1 MNLKKKLTSVLSLA
15 LALSMLL
22 SSAAM
27 ATSLADAEA
36 GSASSSVTEPTEPT
50 EPSASNPTDPEEP
63 TEPADPEAPTEPTE
77 PTEPTTPATP
87 SEPTEPA
94 ANDADADPSPEV
106 MTAAKGWSVNEEGQ
120 WSFHYTDL
128 NGKDVVAGDAVSYP
142 SGKIQVLYIPE
153 QVCIVDGETV
163 TRTAGF
169 YAFSEGVWLEDYTTI
184 EDGKDNPV
192 LFNSVTEVE
201 IRQDGH
207 AYQLDSKDCKY
218 TGSRLMS
225 FKVTDSESKGEL
237 FTGRWINPKNNVRY
251 RYKNGALFTGYGLGT
266 QSTPNLYY
274 YYKGLYQKTTDKSGK
289 TIYDGKKSV
298 TAMKSNS
305 GYHLFEGKLYYASTD
320 TLTKGKTSPY
330 ASLFTGRW
338 TNPKDDVKRRYEKG
352 VPYNG
357 FGLGTQATP
366 CLYYYVD
373 GLYQKTKDK
382 HGKVIY
388 NGEKSRE
395 EMEAFLGDGKV
406 WNKKLYV
413 ATKSTLEGTKT
424 QPYAVPL
431 TGYRMVNN
439 KMYKYTKG
447 TPVLFTGIYNG
458 TETNLKQYKGY
469 YFKKGVKQKLP
480 DGWKTVGKKRYY
492 IKNGKYLVG
501 WHYIKYNGATYRY
514 FFDKTGAQVQD
525 LFSYNRAYMTKP
537 MLVQINRY
545 THTTDVLLYNSATK
559 KYDIP
564 AKSFVT
570 STPKEAA
577 HFKVG
582 SYKLDYRRRWWSFFD
597 PTSQS
602 YGYYQYAIR
611 IKGTPAALLH
621 SSRYYAKR
629 NNALKVG
636 NYNRLGTNQSYYC
649 IRVQCGNSK
658 LLYDCVGKQGAGKIK
673 CKYTNSKTPGPNGK
687 VTLADTT
694 GKLKKSAKY
703 DPTDPAAK

>member
-63 TEPADPEAPTEPTE
+63 TDPADPEAPTEPTE

-142 SGKIQVLYIPE
+142 AGTIPVLYIPE

-169 YAFSEGVWLEDYTTI
+169 YAFSEGVWLEDYEAAQVSFYI
-184 EDGKDNPV
+184 
-192 LFNSVTEVE
+192 VE
-201 IRQDGH
+201 IDLVEGGLAKQKSEDLQ
-207 AYQLDSKDCKY
+207 YSKK
-218 TGSRLMS
+218 RLMN
-225 FKVTDSESKGEL
+225 FTVTDGESKGEL
-237 FTGRWINPKNNVRY
+237 Y
-251 RYKNGALFTGYGLGT
+251 NGARTEVCKAEKNKKLKRRYDDGLPRNNWGLGT
-266 QSTPNLYY
+266 DKNLYY
-274 YYKGLYQKTTDKSGK
+274 YS
-289 TIYDGKKSV
+289 DGFFQ
-298 TAMKSNS
+298 TAVSLRKMKSDS
-305 GYHLFEGKLYYASTD
+305 GYHLFEGKLYYASAD
-320 TLTKGKTSPY
+320 TLTKKKTSPY
-330 ASLFTGRW
+330 AAPFTGRW
-338 TNPKDDVKRRYEKG
+338 TNSKDGVRRRYEKG
-352 VPYNG
+352 ALYNG

-373 GLYQKTKDK
+373 GLYQRTKDK

-388 NGEKSRE
+388 NGEKSKV

-406 WNKKLYV
+406 WNGKLYV

-447 TPVLFTGIYNG
+447 TGVLFTGIYNG
-458 TETNLKQYKGY
+458 TEANLKEYKGC
-469 YFKKGVKQKLP
+469 YFKKGVKQKIP

-492 IKNGKYLVG
+492 IKNGKYLTG

-525 LFSYNRAYMTKP
+525 LFSYNRAYMKSK

-597 PTSQS
+597 PTSKS

-687 VTLADTT
+687 VTLSATT

>member
-63 TEPADPEAPTEPTE
+63 TKPADPEEPTE
-77 PTEPTTPATP
+77 PT
-87 SEPTEPA
+87 EPTEPA

-142 SGKIQVLYIPE
+142 AGKIQVLYIPE

-169 YAFSEGVWLEDYTTI
+169 YAFSEGVWLEDYEAAQVSFYI
-184 EDGKDNPV
+184 
-192 LFNSVTEVE
+192 VE
-201 IRQDGH
+201 IDLVEGGLAKQKSEDLQ
-207 AYQLDSKDCKY
+207 YSKKRMMNF
-218 TGSRLMS
+218 T
-225 FKVTDSESKGEL
+225 VTDGESKGEL
-237 FTGRWINPKNNVRY
+237 Y
-251 RYKNGALFTGYGLGT
+251 NGARTEVCKAEKNKKLKRRYDDGLPRNGFGLGT
-266 QSTPNLYY
+266 DKNLYY
-274 YYKGLYQKTTDKSGK
+274 YSDGFFQTSVSKGKLYNKTNK
-289 TIYDGKKSV
+289 
-298 TAMKSNS
+298 
-305 GYHLFEGKLYYASTD
+305 GYTLFEGKLYYASAD
-320 TLTKGKTSPY
+320 TLSKKKTSPY
-330 ASLFTGRW
+330 AAPFTGRW

-629 NNALKVG
+629 NNALKVS

-649 IRVQCGNSK
+649 IRVQCVNSK

>member
-63 TEPADPEAPTEPTE
+63 TDPADPEAPTEPTE
-77 PTEPTTPATP
+77 PTEPTTPTTP

-142 SGKIQVLYIPE
+142 AGKIQVLYIPE

-169 YAFSEGVWLEDYTTI
+169 YAFSEGVWLEDYEAAQVSFYI
-184 EDGKDNPV
+184 
-192 LFNSVTEVE
+192 VE
-201 IRQDGH
+201 IDLVEGGLAKQKSEDLQ
-207 AYQLDSKDCKY
+207 YSKK
-218 TGSRLMS
+218 RLMN
-225 FKVTDSESKGEL
+225 FTVTDGESKGEL
-237 FTGRWINPKNNVRY
+237 Y
-251 RYKNGALFTGYGLGT
+251 NGARTEVCKAEKNKKLKRRYDDGLPRNNWGLGT
-266 QSTPNLYY
+266 DKNLYY
-274 YYKGLYQKTTDKSGK
+274 YSDGFFQTSVSKGKLYNKT
-289 TIYDGKKSV
+289 
-298 TAMKSNS
+298 NN
-305 GYHLFEGKLYYASTD
+305 GYHLFEGKLYYASAD
-320 TLTKGKTSPY
+320 TLTKKKTSPY
-330 ASLFTGRW
+330 AAPFTGRW
-338 TNPKDDVKRRYEKG
+338 TNPKDGVKRRYEKG

-424 QPYAVPL
+424 QPYAAPF

-492 IKNGKYLVG
+492 IKNGKYLTG

-525 LFSYNRAYMTKP
+525 LFSYNRAYMTRK

-629 NNALKVG
+629 NNALKVS
-636 NYNRLGTNQSYYC
+636 NYNNLGTNQSYYC

-687 VTLADTT
+687 VTLSATT

>member
-63 TEPADPEAPTEPTE
+63 TDPADPEAPTEPTE

-120 WSFHYTDL
+120 WSFRYTDL

-169 YAFSEGVWLEDYTTI
+169 YAFSEGVWLEDYEAAQVSFYI
-184 EDGKDNPV
+184 
-192 LFNSVTEVE
+192 VE
-201 IRQDGH
+201 IDLVEGGLAKQKSEDLQ
-207 AYQLDSKDCKY
+207 YSKKRMMNF
-218 TGSRLMS
+218 T
-225 FKVTDSESKGEL
+225 VTDGESKGEL
-237 FTGRWINPKNNVRY
+237 Y
-251 RYKNGALFTGYGLGT
+251 NGARTEVCKAEKNKKLKRRYDDGLPRNCFGLGT
-266 QSTPNLYY
+266 DKNLYY
-274 YYKGLYQKTTDKSGK
+274 YSDGFFQTSVSKGKLYNKTNK
-289 TIYDGKKSV
+289 
-298 TAMKSNS
+298 
-305 GYHLFEGKLYYASTD
+305 GYHLFEGKLYFASAN
-320 TLTKGKTSPY
+320 TLTKKKTSPY
-330 ASLFTGRW
+330 AAPFTGRW
-338 TNPKDDVKRRYEKG
+338 TNPKDGVKRRYEKG

-447 TPVLFTGIYNG
+447 TGVLFTGIYNG
-458 TETNLKQYKGY
+458 TETNLKEYKGY

-492 IKNGKYLVG
+492 IKNGKYLTG

-525 LFSYNRAYMTKP
+525 LFSYNRAYMKSK

-687 VTLADTT
+687 VTLSATT

>member
-63 TEPADPEAPTEPTE
+63 TDPADPEAPTEPTE

-169 YAFSEGVWLEDYTTI
+169 YAFSEGVWLEDYEAAQVSFYI
-184 EDGKDNPV
+184 
-192 LFNSVTEVE
+192 VE
-201 IRQDGH
+201 IDLVEGGLAKQKSEDLQ
-207 AYQLDSKDCKY
+207 YSKK
-218 TGSRLMS
+218 RLMN
-225 FKVTDSESKGEL
+225 FTVTDGESKGEL
-237 FTGRWINPKNNVRY
+237 Y
-251 RYKNGALFTGYGLGT
+251 NGARTEVCKAEKNKKLKRRYDDGLPRNNWGLGT
-266 QSTPNLYY
+266 DKNLYY
-274 YYKGLYQKTTDKSGK
+274 YSDGFFQTSVSKGKLYNKT
-289 TIYDGKKSV
+289 
-298 TAMKSNS
+298 NN
-305 GYHLFEGKLYYASTD
+305 GYHLFEGKLYYASAD
-320 TLTKGKTSPY
+320 TLTKKKTSPY
-330 ASLFTGRW
+330 AAPFTGRW
-338 TNPKDDVKRRYEKG
+338 TNPKDGVKRRYEKG

-525 LFSYNRAYMTKP
+525 LFSYNRAYMKSK

-629 NNALKVG
+629 NNALKVS

-649 IRVQCGNSK
+649 IRVQCVNSK

>member
-142 SGKIQVLYIPE
+142 AGKIQVLYIPE

-169 YAFSEGVWLEDYTTI
+169 YAFSEGVWLEDYEAAQVSFYI
-184 EDGKDNPV
+184 
-192 LFNSVTEVE
+192 VE
-201 IRQDGH
+201 IDLVEGGLAKQKSEDLQ
-207 AYQLDSKDCKY
+207 YSKK
-218 TGSRLMS
+218 RLMV
-225 FKVTDSESKGEL
+225 FTVTDGESKGEL
-237 FTGRWINPKNNVRY
+237 FSGRWVNPKNNVRY
-251 RYKNGALFTGYGLGT
+251 RYEKGLLYTGYGLGT
-266 QSTPNLYY
+266 EKTPNLYY
-274 YYKGLYQKTTDKSGK
+274 YYNGLYQKTTDKSGK
-289 TIYDGKKSV
+289 VIYDGKKSLSM
-298 TAMKSNS
+298 MKSND
-305 GYHLFEGKLYYASTD
+305 GYHIFKGDGKLYYASKV
-320 TLTKGKTSPY
+320 TLNQKKTSPY
-330 ASLFTGRW
+330 ASLYTGRW
-338 TNPKDDVKRRYEKG
+338 TNPKDNVKRRYEKG
-352 VPYNG
+352 VPYTG
-357 FGLGTQATP
+357 FGLGTQKTP
-366 CLYYYVD
+366 NLYYYVD
-373 GLYQKTKDK
+373 GLYQHTKDK
-382 HGKVIY
+382 HNKVVYDGK
-388 NGEKSRE
+388 KSRDE
-395 EMEAFLGDGKV
+395 LDAFQGNGKV
-406 WNKKLYV
+406 WNGKLYV
-413 ATKSTLEGTKT
+413 ATETTLEKDKT
-424 QPYAVPL
+424 SPYAAPF

-447 TPVLFTGIYNG
+447 IPVLFTGIYNG

-525 LFSYNRAYMTKP
+525 LFSYNRAYMKSK

-629 NNALKVG
+629 NNALKVS
-636 NYNRLGTNQSYYC
+636 NYNNLGTNQSYYC
-649 IRVQCGNSK
+649 IRVQCVNSK

>member
-63 TEPADPEAPTEPTE
+63 TDPADPEAPTEPTE

-142 SGKIQVLYIPE
+142 AGKIQVLYIPE

-169 YAFSEGVWLEDYTTI
+169 YAFSEGVWLEDYEAAQVSFYI
-184 EDGKDNPV
+184 
-192 LFNSVTEVE
+192 VE
-201 IRQDGH
+201 IDLVEGGLAKQKSEDLQ
-207 AYQLDSKDCKY
+207 YSKK
-218 TGSRLMS
+218 RLMN
-225 FKVTDSESKGEL
+225 FTVTDGESKGEL
-237 FTGRWINPKNNVRY
+237 FSGRWVNPKNNVRY
-251 RYKNGALFTGYGLGT
+251 RYEKGLLYTGYGLGT
-266 QSTPNLYY
+266 EKTPNLYY
-274 YYKGLYQKTTDKSGK
+274 YYNGLYQKTTDKSGK
-289 TIYDGKKSV
+289 VIYDGKKSLSM
-298 TAMKSNS
+298 MKSND
-305 GYHLFEGKLYYASTD
+305 GYHIFKGDGKLYYASKV
-320 TLTKGKTSPY
+320 TLNQKKTSPY
-330 ASLFTGRW
+330 ASLYTGRW
-338 TNPKDDVKRRYEKG
+338 TNPKDNVKRRYEKG
-352 VPYNG
+352 VPYTG
-357 FGLGTQATP
+357 FGLGTQKTP
-366 CLYYYVD
+366 NLYYYVD
-373 GLYQKTKDK
+373 GLYQHTKDK
-382 HGKVIY
+382 HNKVVYDGK
-388 NGEKSRE
+388 KSRDE
-395 EMEAFLGDGKV
+395 LDAFQGNGKV
-406 WNKKLYV
+406 WNGKLYV
-413 ATKSTLEGTKT
+413 ATETTLEKDKT
-424 QPYAVPL
+424 SPYAAPF

-525 LFSYNRAYMTKP
+525 LFSYNRAYMKSK

-564 AKSFVT
+564 AKSFIT

-629 NNALKVG
+629 NNALKVS

-687 VTLADTT
+687 VTLSATT

>member
-50 EPSASNPTDPEEP
+50 EPTTSNPTDPEGP
-63 TEPADPEAPTEPTE
+63 TDPADPEEPTDPTE

-94 ANDADADPSPEV
+94 ANDSDADPSPEV

-142 SGKIQVLYIPE
+142 AGKIQVLYIPE

-169 YAFSEGVWLEDYTTI
+169 YAFSEGVWLEDYEAAQVSFYI
-184 EDGKDNPV
+184 
-192 LFNSVTEVE
+192 VE
-201 IRQDGH
+201 IDLVEGGLAKQKSEDLQ
-207 AYQLDSKDCKY
+207 YSKK
-218 TGSRLMS
+218 RLMN
-225 FKVTDSESKGEL
+225 FTVTDGESKGEL
-237 FTGRWINPKNNVRY
+237 Y
-251 RYKNGALFTGYGLGT
+251 NGARTEVCKAEKNKKLKRRYDDGLPRNNWGLGT
-266 QSTPNLYY
+266 DKNLYY
-274 YYKGLYQKTTDKSGK
+274 YS
-289 TIYDGKKSV
+289 DGFFQ
-298 TAMKSNS
+298 TAVSLRKMKSDS
-305 GYHLFEGKLYYASTD
+305 GYHLFEGKLYYASAN
-320 TLTKGKTSPY
+320 TLSKKKTSPY
-330 ASLFTGRW
+330 AAPFTGRW
-338 TNPKDDVKRRYEKG
+338 TNPKDSVKRRYEKG

-373 GLYQKTKDK
+373 GLYQRTKDK

-525 LFSYNRAYMTKP
+525 LFSYNRAYMKSK

-629 NNALKVG
+629 NNALKVS
-636 NYNRLGTNQSYYC
+636 NYNNLGTNQSYYC

-687 VTLADTT
+687 VTLSATT

>member
-63 TEPADPEAPTEPTE
+63 TDPADPEAPTEPTE
-77 PTEPTTPATP
+77 PTEPTTPTTP

-142 SGKIQVLYIPE
+142 AGKIQVLYIPE

-169 YAFSEGVWLEDYTTI
+169 YAFSEGVWLEDYEAAQVSFYI
-184 EDGKDNPV
+184 
-192 LFNSVTEVE
+192 VE
-201 IRQDGH
+201 IDLVEGGLAKQKSEDLQ
-207 AYQLDSKDCKY
+207 YSKK
-218 TGSRLMS
+218 RLMV
-225 FKVTDSESKGEL
+225 FTVTDGESKGEL
-237 FTGRWINPKNNVRY
+237 FSGRWVNPKNNVRY
-251 RYKNGALFTGYGLGT
+251 RYEKGLLYTGYGLGT
-266 QSTPNLYY
+266 EKTPNLYY
-274 YYKGLYQKTTDKSGK
+274 YYNGLYQKTTDKSGK
-289 TIYDGKKSV
+289 VIYDGKKSLSM
-298 TAMKSNS
+298 MKSND
-305 GYHLFEGKLYYASTD
+305 GYHIFKGDGKLYYASKV
-320 TLTKGKTSPY
+320 TLNQKKTSPY
-330 ASLFTGRW
+330 ASLYTGRW
-338 TNPKDDVKRRYEKG
+338 TNPKDNVKRRYEKG
-352 VPYNG
+352 VPYTG
-357 FGLGTQATP
+357 FGLGTQKTP
-366 CLYYYVD
+366 NLYYYVD
-373 GLYQKTKDK
+373 GLYQHTKDK
-382 HGKVIY
+382 HNKVVYDGK
-388 NGEKSRE
+388 KSRDE
-395 EMEAFLGDGKV
+395 LDAFQGNGKV
-406 WNKKLYV
+406 WNGKLYV
-413 ATKSTLEGTKT
+413 ATETTLEKDKT
-424 QPYAVPL
+424 SPYAAPF

-525 LFSYNRAYMTKP
+525 LFSYNRAYMKSK

-629 NNALKVG
+629 NNALKVS
-636 NYNRLGTNQSYYC
+636 NYNNLGTNQSYYC
-649 IRVQCGNSK
+649 IRVQCVNSK

-703 DPTDPAAK
+703 DPTDPAA

>member
-27 ATSLADAEA
+27 ATNLADAEA

-50 EPSASNPTDPEEP
+50 EPSTSNPTDPEEP
-63 TEPADPEAPTEPTE
+63 TDPADPEAPTEPTE

-120 WSFHYTDL
+120 WSFRYTDL
-128 NGKDVVAGDAVSYP
+128 NGKDVVAGDAVSYRA
-142 SGKIQVLYIPE
+142 GKIQVLYIPE

-169 YAFSEGVWLEDYTTI
+169 YAFSEGVWLEDYEAAQVSFYI
-184 EDGKDNPV
+184 
-192 LFNSVTEVE
+192 VE
-201 IRQDGH
+201 IDLVEGGLAKQKSEDLQ
-207 AYQLDSKDCKY
+207 YSKK
-218 TGSRLMS
+218 RLMN
-225 FKVTDSESKGEL
+225 FTVTDGESKGEL
-237 FTGRWINPKNNVRY
+237 Y
-251 RYKNGALFTGYGLGT
+251 NGARTEVCKAEKNKKLKRRYDDGLPRNNWGLGT
-266 QSTPNLYY
+266 DKNLYY
-274 YYKGLYQKTTDKSGK
+274 YSDGFFQTSVSKGKLYNKTNK
-289 TIYDGKKSV
+289 
-298 TAMKSNS
+298 
-305 GYHLFEGKLYYASTD
+305 GYTLFEGKLYYASAD
-320 TLTKGKTSPY
+320 TLSKKKTSPY
-330 ASLFTGRW
+330 AAPFTGRW
-338 TNPKDDVKRRYEKG
+338 TNPKDGVKRRYEKG
-352 VPYNG
+352 APYNG

-447 TPVLFTGIYNG
+447 TGVLFTGIYNG
-458 TETNLKQYKGY
+458 TEANLKEYKGC

-492 IKNGKYLVG
+492 IKNGKYLTG

-525 LFSYNRAYMTKP
+525 LFSYNRAYMKSK

-687 VTLADTT
+687 VTLSATT

>member
-63 TEPADPEAPTEPTE
+63 TDPADPEAPTEPTE

-169 YAFSEGVWLEDYTTI
+169 YAFSEGVWLEDYEAAQVSFYI
-184 EDGKDNPV
+184 
-192 LFNSVTEVE
+192 VE
-201 IRQDGH
+201 IDLVEGGLAKQKSEDLQ
-207 AYQLDSKDCKY
+207 YSKK
-218 TGSRLMS
+218 RLMN
-225 FKVTDSESKGEL
+225 FTVTDGESKGEL
-237 FTGRWINPKNNVRY
+237 Y
-251 RYKNGALFTGYGLGT
+251 NGARTEVCKAEKNKKLKRRYDDGLPRNNWGLGT
-266 QSTPNLYY
+266 DKNLYY
-274 YYKGLYQKTTDKSGK
+274 YSDGFFQTSVSKGKLYDTKTK
-289 TIYDGKKSV
+289 
-298 TAMKSNS
+298 NR
-305 GYHLFEGKLYYASTD
+305 YHLFEGKLYYASDD
-320 TLTKGKTSPY
+320 TLTKKKTSPY
-330 ASLFTGRW
+330 AAPFTGRW
-338 TNPKDDVKRRYEKG
+338 TNPKDGVKRRYEKG
-352 VPYNG
+352 APYNG

-373 GLYQKTKDK
+373 GLYQRTKDK

-424 QPYAVPL
+424 QPYAAPF

-458 TETNLKQYKGY
+458 TETNLKQYKGC

-492 IKNGKYLVG
+492 IKNGKYLTG

-525 LFSYNRAYMTKP
+525 LFSYNRAYMKSK

-597 PTSQS
+597 PTSKS

-687 VTLADTT
+687 VTLSATT

>member
-142 SGKIQVLYIPE
+142 AGKIQVLYIPE

-169 YAFSEGVWLEDYTTI
+169 YAFSEGVWLEDYEAAQVSFYI
-184 EDGKDNPV
+184 
-192 LFNSVTEVE
+192 VE
-201 IRQDGH
+201 IDLVEGGLAKQKSEDLQ
-207 AYQLDSKDCKY
+207 YSKK
-218 TGSRLMS
+218 RLMV
-225 FKVTDSESKGEL
+225 FTVTDGESKGEL
-237 FTGRWINPKNNVRY
+237 FSGRWVNPKNNVRY
-251 RYKNGALFTGYGLGT
+251 RYEKGLLYTGYGLGT
-266 QSTPNLYY
+266 EKTPNLYY
-274 YYKGLYQKTTDKSGK
+274 YYNGLYQKTTDKSGK
-289 TIYDGKKSV
+289 VIYDGKKSLSM
-298 TAMKSNS
+298 MKSND
-305 GYHLFEGKLYYASTD
+305 GYHIFKGDGKLYYASKV
-320 TLTKGKTSPY
+320 TLNQKKTSPY
-330 ASLFTGRW
+330 ASLYTGRW
-338 TNPKDDVKRRYEKG
+338 TNPKDNVKRRYEKG
-352 VPYNG
+352 VPYTG
-357 FGLGTQATP
+357 FGLGTQKTP
-366 CLYYYVD
+366 NLYYYVD
-373 GLYQKTKDK
+373 GLYQHTKDK
-382 HGKVIY
+382 HNKVVYDGK
-388 NGEKSRE
+388 KSRDE
-395 EMEAFLGDGKV
+395 LDAFQGNGKV
-406 WNKKLYV
+406 WNGKLYV
-413 ATKSTLEGTKT
+413 ATETTLEKDKT
-424 QPYAVPL
+424 SPYAAPF

-501 WHYIKYNGATYRY
+501 WHYIKYNGTTYRY

-525 LFSYNRAYMTKP
+525 LFSYNRAYMKSK

-564 AKSFVT
+564 AKSFIT

-629 NNALKVG
+629 NNALKVS

-649 IRVQCGNSK
+649 IRVQCVNSK

>member
-63 TEPADPEAPTEPTE
+63 TDPADPEAPTEPTE

-94 ANDADADPSPEV
+94 ANDADADSSPEV

-169 YAFSEGVWLEDYTTI
+169 YAFSEGVWLEDYEAAQVSFYI
-184 EDGKDNPV
+184 
-192 LFNSVTEVE
+192 VE
-201 IRQDGH
+201 IDLVEGGLAKQKSEDLQ
-207 AYQLDSKDCKY
+207 YSKK
-218 TGSRLMS
+218 RLMN
-225 FKVTDSESKGEL
+225 FTVTDGESKGEL
-237 FTGRWINPKNNVRY
+237 Y
-251 RYKNGALFTGYGLGT
+251 NGARTEVCKAEKNKKLKRRYDDGLPRNNWGLGT
-266 QSTPNLYY
+266 DKNLYY
-274 YYKGLYQKTTDKSGK
+274 YSDGFFQTSVSKGKLYDTKTK
-289 TIYDGKKSV
+289 
-298 TAMKSNS
+298 NR
-305 GYHLFEGKLYYASTD
+305 YHHFEGKLYYASDD
-320 TLTKGKTSPY
+320 TLTKKKTSPY
-330 ASLFTGRW
+330 AAPFTGRW
-338 TNPKDDVKRRYEKG
+338 TNPKDDVRRRYEKG
-352 VPYNG
+352 ALYNG
-357 FGLGTQATP
+357 FGLGTQTTP
-366 CLYYYVD
+366 NLYYYVD

-388 NGEKSRE
+388 NGEKSKV

-447 TPVLFTGIYNG
+447 TGVLFTGIYNG
-458 TETNLKQYKGY
+458 TESSLKKYKGY
-469 YFKKGVKQKLP
+469 YFEKGVKKTLK
-480 DGWKTVGKKRYY
+480 DGWQNIGSKRYY
-492 IKNGKYLVG
+492 IKKGKPLVG
-501 WHYIKYNGATYRY
+501 WNYVKCNGNTYYYY
-514 FFDKTGAQVQD
+514 FDQNGAQVKD
-525 LFSYNRAYMTKP
+525 LFAHFGKSYLKKKMVVNVNRP
-537 MLVQINRY
+537 N
-545 THTTDVLLYNSATK
+545 HTVDILLYNSKTK

-570 STPKEAA
+570 TTPEENA
-577 HFKVG
+577 HFKTG
-582 SYKLDYRRRWWSFFD
+582 SYKLTYRRKWWSFTN
-597 PTSQS
+597 PKNHKTS
-602 YGYYQYAIR
+602 YYQYATR
-611 IKGTPAALLH
+611 VAGTYGALIH
-621 SSRYYAKR
+621 SSRYTAKSVKALAWKTY
-629 NNALKVG
+629 NNLGA
-636 NYNRLGTNQSYYC
+636 NRSYYC
-649 IRVQCGNSK
+649 IRVQCGNAK
-658 LLYDCVGKQGAGKIK
+658 LIYDCVGAQGSGKVL
-673 CKYTNSKTPGPNGK
+673 CKFSNSKTKGPNGK
-687 VTLADTT
+687 VTMANSG
-694 GKLKKSAKY
+694 GKVKAGTKM
-703 DPTDPAAK
+703 DPTDPAAKK

>member
-63 TEPADPEAPTEPTE
+63 TDPADPEAPTEPTE

-142 SGKIQVLYIPE
+142 AGKIQVLYIPE

-169 YAFSEGVWLEDYTTI
+169 YAFSEGVWLEDYEAAQVSFYI
-184 EDGKDNPV
+184 
-192 LFNSVTEVE
+192 VE
-201 IRQDGH
+201 IDLVEGGLAKQKSEDLQ
-207 AYQLDSKDCKY
+207 YSKK
-218 TGSRLMS
+218 RLMV
-225 FKVTDSESKGEL
+225 FTVTDGESKGEL
-237 FTGRWINPKNNVRY
+237 FSGRWVNPKNNVRY
-251 RYKNGALFTGYGLGT
+251 RYEKGLLYTGYGLGT
-266 QSTPNLYY
+266 EKTPNLYY
-274 YYKGLYQKTTDKSGK
+274 YYNGLYQKTTDKSGK
-289 TIYDGKKSV
+289 VIYDGKKSLSM
-298 TAMKSNS
+298 MKSND
-305 GYHLFEGKLYYASTD
+305 GYHIFKGDGKLYYASKV
-320 TLTKGKTSPY
+320 TLNQKKTSPY
-330 ASLFTGRW
+330 ASLYTGRW
-338 TNPKDDVKRRYEKG
+338 TNPKDNVKRRYEKG
-352 VPYNG
+352 VPYTG
-357 FGLGTQATP
+357 FGLGTQKTP
-366 CLYYYVD
+366 NLYYYVD
-373 GLYQKTKDK
+373 GLYQHTKDK
-382 HGKVIY
+382 HNKVVYDGK
-388 NGEKSRE
+388 KSRDE
-395 EMEAFLGDGKV
+395 LDAFQGNGKV
-406 WNKKLYV
+406 WNGKLYV
-413 ATKSTLEGTKT
+413 ATETTLEKDKT
-424 QPYAVPL
+424 SPYAAPF

-458 TETNLKQYKGY
+458 TETNLKQYKGC

-492 IKNGKYLVG
+492 IKNGKYLTG

-525 LFSYNRAYMTKP
+525 LFSYNRAYMKSK

-629 NNALKVG
+629 NNALKVS
-636 NYNRLGTNQSYYC
+636 NYNNLGTNQSYYC
-649 IRVQCGNSK
+649 IRVQCVNSK

>member
-94 ANDADADPSPEV
+94 VNDADADPSPEV

-142 SGKIQVLYIPE
+142 AGKIQVLYIPE

-169 YAFSEGVWLEDYTTI
+169 YAFSEGVWLEDYEAAQVSFYI
-184 EDGKDNPV
+184 
-192 LFNSVTEVE
+192 VE
-201 IRQDGH
+201 IDLVEGGLAKQKSEDLQ
-207 AYQLDSKDCKY
+207 YSKKRMMNF
-218 TGSRLMS
+218 T
-225 FKVTDSESKGEL
+225 VTDGESKGEL
-237 FTGRWINPKNNVRY
+237 Y
-251 RYKNGALFTGYGLGT
+251 NGARTEVCKAEKNKKLKRRYDDGLPRNGFGLGT
-266 QSTPNLYY
+266 DKNLYY
-274 YYKGLYQKTTDKSGK
+274 YSDGFFQTSVSKGKLYNKT
-289 TIYDGKKSV
+289 
-298 TAMKSNS
+298 NN
-305 GYHLFEGKLYYASTD
+305 GYHLFEGKLYYASAD
-320 TLTKGKTSPY
+320 TLTKKKTSPY
-330 ASLFTGRW
+330 AAPFTGRW
-338 TNPKDDVKRRYEKG
+338 TNPKDGVKRRYEKG

-525 LFSYNRAYMTKP
+525 LFSYNRAYMKSK

-629 NNALKVG
+629 NNALKVS

-649 IRVQCGNSK
+649 IRVQCVNSK

>member
-63 TEPADPEAPTEPTE
+63 TDPADPEAPTEPTE
-77 PTEPTTPATP
+77 PTEPTTPTTP

-142 SGKIQVLYIPE
+142 AGKIQVLYIPE

-169 YAFSEGVWLEDYTTI
+169 YAFSEGVWLEDYEAAQVSFYI
-184 EDGKDNPV
+184 
-192 LFNSVTEVE
+192 VE
-201 IRQDGH
+201 IDLVEGGLAKQKSEDLQ
-207 AYQLDSKDCKY
+207 YSKK
-218 TGSRLMS
+218 RLMV
-225 FKVTDSESKGEL
+225 FTVTDGESKGEL
-237 FTGRWINPKNNVRY
+237 FSGRWVNPKNNVRY
-251 RYKNGALFTGYGLGT
+251 RYEKGLLYTGYGLGT
-266 QSTPNLYY
+266 EKTPNLYY
-274 YYKGLYQKTTDKSGK
+274 YYNGLYQKTTDKSGK
-289 TIYDGKKSV
+289 VIYDGKKSLSM
-298 TAMKSNS
+298 MKSND
-305 GYHLFEGKLYYASTD
+305 GYHIFKGDGKLYYASKV
-320 TLTKGKTSPY
+320 TLNQKKTSPY
-330 ASLFTGRW
+330 ASLYTGRW
-338 TNPKDDVKRRYEKG
+338 TNPKDNVKRRYEKG
-352 VPYNG
+352 VPYTG
-357 FGLGTQATP
+357 FGLGTQKTP
-366 CLYYYVD
+366 NLYYYVD
-373 GLYQKTKDK
+373 GLYQHTKDK
-382 HGKVIY
+382 HNKVVYDGK
-388 NGEKSRE
+388 KSRDE
-395 EMEAFLGDGKV
+395 LDAFQGNGKV
-406 WNKKLYV
+406 WNGKLYV
-413 ATKSTLEGTKT
+413 ATETTLEKDKT
-424 QPYAVPL
+424 SPYAAPF

-525 LFSYNRAYMTKP
+525 LFSYNRAYMKSK

-629 NNALKVG
+629 NNALKVS
-636 NYNRLGTNQSYYC
+636 NYNNLGTNQSYYC
-649 IRVQCGNSK
+649 IRVQCVNSK

>member
-50 EPSASNPTDPEEP
+50 EPSTSNPTDPEEP
-63 TEPADPEAPTEPTE
+63 TDPADPEEPTDPTE

-94 ANDADADPSPEV
+94 ANDSDADPSPEV

-169 YAFSEGVWLEDYTTI
+169 YAFSEGFWLEDYEAAQVSFYI
-184 EDGKDNPV
+184 
-192 LFNSVTEVE
+192 VE
-201 IRQDGH
+201 IDLVEGGLAKQKSEDLQ
-207 AYQLDSKDCKY
+207 YSKKRMMNF
-218 TGSRLMS
+218 T
-225 FKVTDSESKGEL
+225 VTDGESKGEL
-237 FTGRWINPKNNVRY
+237 Y
-251 RYKNGALFTGYGLGT
+251 NGARIEVCKAEKNKKLKRRYDDGLPRNGFGLGT
-266 QSTPNLYY
+266 DKNLYY
-274 YYKGLYQKTTDKSGK
+274 YSDGFFQTSVSKGKLYNKTNK
-289 TIYDGKKSV
+289 
-298 TAMKSNS
+298 
-305 GYHLFEGKLYYASTD
+305 GYHLFEGKLYFASAN
-320 TLTKGKTSPY
+320 TLTKKKTSPY
-330 ASLFTGRW
+330 AAPFTGRW
-338 TNPKDDVKRRYEKG
+338 TNPKDDVRRRYEKG
-352 VPYNG
+352 APYNG

-373 GLYQKTKDK
+373 GLYQRTKDK

-447 TPVLFTGIYNG
+447 TGVLFTGIYNG

-492 IKNGKYLVG
+492 IKNGKYLTG

-525 LFSYNRAYMTKP
+525 LFSYNRAYMKSK

-687 VTLADTT
+687 VTLAATT